1 MFRSIMITFKQFLEE
16 AKKKDKKPKPL
27 YSKKHIMDLIKK
39 QGGHGAEAIRKYN
52 EENPNQGPREY
63 KLGEDVQQRQ
73 QQLNKI
79 QRKRLQAERDR
90 VAKYKEDKEAD
101 RNREDEQAEIIRR
114 IEKMNQNNH

>member
-52 EENPNQGPREY
+52 EKNPNQGPREY
-63 KLGEDVQQRQ
+63 KLGEDVQQKQ
-73 QQLNKI
+73 QQLN
-79 QRKRLQAERDR
+79 QRQAERLQAERDR
-90 VAKYKEDKEAD
+90 VENYKKKRKQDAD
-101 RNREDEQAEIIRR
+101 REDEQAEIIRR

>member
-1 MFRSIMITFKQFLEE
+1 MITFKQFLEE

-63 KLGEDVQQRQ
+63 KLGEDVQQKQ
-73 QQLNKI
+73 QQLN
-79 QRKRLQAERDR
+79 QRQAERLQAERDR
-90 VAKYKEDKEAD
+90 VENYKKKRRQDAD
-101 RNREDEQAEIIRR
+101 REDEQAEIIRR
-114 IEKMNQNNH
+114 IKKMNQNNH

>member
-73 QQLNKI
+73 QQLN
-79 QRKRLQAERDR
+79 QSQAARLQAEIDR
-90 VAKYKEDKEAD
+90 VEDYKRKKKKRRKDAD
-101 RNREDEQAEIIRR
+101 REAEIIRR
-114 IEKMNQNNH
+114 IKKMNQNNH